1 MESGVVLLWLLAV
14 LLTAAG
20 LAGLIL
26 PVLPGPP
33 MIFAGLV
40 LAAWAEGFV
49 HVGYAAIAI
58 MAVLAAAA
66 SLVDFL
72 AGVLGARHF
81 GASRKAMAGA
91 LAGVVVGL
99 FFGIPGIV
107 AGPFIG
113 AVIGELAARKPFR
126 AAGLAG
132 VGTWLGMVIGAAAKV
147 ALGALMI
154 GVFLVTRFL

>member
-1 MESGVVLLWLLAV
+1 MESGVILFWVLAV
-14 LLTAAG
+14 FLTAAG
-20 LAGLIL
+20 LAGLVL

-40 LAAWAEGFV
+40 LAAWAEGFA
-49 HVGYAAIAI
+49 HVGHAAIAI

-66 SLVDFL
+66 SLIDFL

-91 LAGVVVGL
+91 LVGVVIGL

-107 AGPFIG
+107 FGPFIG

-132 VGTWLGMVIGAAAKV
+132 VGAWLGMVIGAAAKV

-154 GVFLVTRFL
+154 GVFLVARFL